1 MADFSAVD
9 IERFWALIEQAR
21 TDVEGDIGEDGTGLA
36 KALTARLSALSLP
49 EIAAFAT
56 RFNGLRDGADRYDL
70 WGAAHLIGGG
80 CSDDAFVDFR
90 SGLIAAGR
98 KWYEAALAD
107 PDSLAGHPSVVEAV
121 EWDDDSAIFAELVGY
136 AAADAFREVAGAELV
151 LPEVAEAPIAGEDWD
166 FEDDDQMRHRL
177 PRLSALVLGW
187 PANEGCRC

>member
-1 MADFSAVD
+1 MD

-36 KALTARLSALSLP
+36 KALTARLSALSLAD
-49 EIAAFAT
+49 IAGFAT
-56 RFNGLRDGADRYDL
+56 RFEQLRAAADRYDL

-107 PDSLAGHPSVVEAV
+107 PDALAGHPSVVEAV

-151 LPEVAEAPIAGEDWD
+151 LPETAKAPIAGEDWD